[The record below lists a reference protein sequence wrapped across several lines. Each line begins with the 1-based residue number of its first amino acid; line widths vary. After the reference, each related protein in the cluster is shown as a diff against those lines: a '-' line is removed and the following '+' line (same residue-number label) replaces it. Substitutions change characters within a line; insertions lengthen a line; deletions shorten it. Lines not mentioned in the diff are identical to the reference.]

1 MEEHANYRADN
12 PEVAQI
18 NREHQVVRCLR
29 EIADDIERGKYKGL
43 TAAFLVLEVKGQVAW
58 FGRAPED
65 MSLPHSVGLLESA
78 KLAIMHRFLAD

>member
-1 MEEHANYRADN
+1 MEEHANYRSDN

-18 NREHQVVRCLR
+18 IREHQVVRYLR

-43 TAAFLVLEVKGQVAW
+43 TAAFLVLEVKGKVTC
-58 FGRAPED
+58 GRAPEN

-78 KLAIMHRFLAD
+78 KLAIMHRFMAA